1 MKFAKLLNDG
11 SEIRFVD
18 TKHLGGERKA
28 TTNLY
33 KEITEVHV
41 KEALDP
47 SMLML
52 NIPIKEPNEL
62 IPVIELTLKEEE
74 K

>member
-1 MKFAKLLNDG
+1 
-11 SEIRFVD
+11 
-18 TKHLGGERKA
+18 
-28 TTNLY
+28 
-33 KEITEVHV
+33 
-41 KEALDP
+41 
-47 SMLML
+47 ML